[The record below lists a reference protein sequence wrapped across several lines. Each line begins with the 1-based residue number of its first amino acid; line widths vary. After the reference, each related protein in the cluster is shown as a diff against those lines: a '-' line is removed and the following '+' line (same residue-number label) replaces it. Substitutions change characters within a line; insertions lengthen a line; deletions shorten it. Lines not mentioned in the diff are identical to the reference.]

1 MRIAVI
7 AVGKARPGAMRT
19 LAEDYAKRLSQ
30 ISGAWRLALVEVEAP
45 AKLPVA
51 DRMRREAELLAARV
65 PAGAVLVA
73 LDGGGKGL
81 SSEDFAARLG
91 AWRDQGRDVAFVIGG
106 ADGLARDLVRR
117 ADLTLSLGAMTWP
130 HMLARAM
137 LLEQL
142 YRASAILAGHP
153 YHRGE

>member
-1 MRIAVI
+1 MRIALI
-7 AVGKARPGAMRT
+7 AVGKARAGPLRAI
-19 LAEDYAKRLSQ
+19 AEDYAKRLSQ
-30 ISGAWRLALVEVEAP
+30 SAGWRLALVEVEAP

-65 PAGAVLVA
+65 PEGAVLVA
-73 LDGGGKGL
+73 LDRQGKGL
-81 SSEDFAARLG
+81 ASEDFAARLG

-106 ADGLARDLVRR
+106 ADGLTRELVARATLV
-117 ADLTLSLGAMTWP
+117 LSFGAMTWP

-153 YHRGE
+153 YHRGD

>member
-1 MRIAVI
+1 LRIAVI
-7 AVGKARPGAMRT
+7 AVGKARPGALRA

-30 ISGAWRLALVEVEAP
+30 AAAWRLALVEIEAP

-51 DRMRREAELLAARV
+51 DRLRREGELLAARV

-73 LDGGGKGL
+73 LDGRGKAL

-91 AWRDQGRDVAFVIGG
+91 AWRDQGRDLAFVIGG
-106 ADGLARDLVRR
+106 ADGLARALVER
-117 ADLTLSLGAMTWP
+117 ADLALSLGAMTWP

-142 YRASAILAGHP
+142 YRAATILAGHP